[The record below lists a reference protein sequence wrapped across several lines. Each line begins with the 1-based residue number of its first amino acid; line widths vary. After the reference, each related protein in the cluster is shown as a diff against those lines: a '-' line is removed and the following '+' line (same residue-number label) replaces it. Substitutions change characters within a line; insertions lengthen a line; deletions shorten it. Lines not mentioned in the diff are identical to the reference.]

1 LSFPQLSRTSTA
13 AFLAGL
19 LGAGSLSGLSAAQAQ
34 TAPATSPA
42 SQEGFGILVMAHGG
56 DSTWNRTVDQAIA
69 PLRRSHSIVV
79 AFGMANPE
87 TLSSGL
93 DSLRRLGIP
102 RVAVVRLFISGRS
115 FLPETRYLLGLSP
128 ERPSVIAA
136 ATTASHPGNAPPA
149 ATGHAAVP
157 LIPIDHQLV
166 VATEESGL
174 MDSPVAEI
182 IVQTRARMA
191 GRNPGTESVL
201 LLAHGM
207 GHEED
212 NRQLLEAMSRAAV
225 LVRSDGF
232 HTVRTATLRED
243 WSGPRA
249 LAEAEI
255 RAFVAAETS
264 AGRQVLVIP
273 YRLSGLGPYAKVLEG
288 LDYVATDGLLPHDG
302 VTEWVLETARTIACR
317 AKWAGAEDCGEV
329 R

>member
-1 LSFPQLSRTSTA
+1 MTA

-19 LGAGSLSGLSAAQAQ
+19 LGAGSLAGPSAVQAQA
-34 TAPATSPA
+34 ATTPPPV
-42 SQEGFGILVMAHGG
+42 SQGEFGILVMAHGG

-69 PLRRSHSIVV
+69 PLRRSHPIVV

-93 DSLRRLGIP
+93 DSLRRLGVQRI
-102 RVAVVRLFISGRS
+102 AVVRLFISGRS

-128 ERPSVIAA
+128 ERPSVVAA

-207 GHEED
+207 GHEEE

-264 AGRQVLVIP
+264 AGRQVLVVP

-288 LDYVATDGLLPHDG
+288 LEYLATDGFLPHDG
-302 VTEWVLETARTIACR
+302 VTEWILETARTIACR
-317 AKWAGAEDCGEV
+317 ARWAGTGDCGMV

>member
-1 LSFPQLSRTSTA
+1 
-13 AFLAGL
+13 
-19 LGAGSLSGLSAAQAQ
+19 
-34 TAPATSPA
+34 
-42 SQEGFGILVMAHGG
+42 M
-56 DSTWNRTVDQAIA
+56 
-69 PLRRSHSIVV
+69 V

-87 TLSSGL
+87 TLSRGL
-93 DSLRRLGIP
+93 DSLRRLGVQRI
-102 RVAVVRLFISGRS
+102 AVVRLFISGRS

-136 ATTASHPGNAPPA
+136 ATTASHPGNAPSPA

-157 LIPIDHQLV
+157 LIPIDHRLV

-174 MDSPVAEI
+174 MDSPVAEL

-191 GRNPGTESVL
+191 GRNPGTQSVL

-207 GHEED
+207 ADDEE

-255 RAFVAAETS
+255 RAFVAAEAS

-273 YRLSGLGPYAKVLEG
+273 YRLFGLGPYAKVLEG
-288 LDYVATDGLLPHDG
+288 LDYLATDGFLPHDG
-302 VTEWVLETARTIACR
+302 VTEWILETARTIACR
-317 AKWAGAEDCGEV
+317 AKWAGTGDCGMV

>member
-1 LSFPQLSRTSTA
+1 MSFPQLFRASTA

-19 LGAGSLSGLSAAQAQ
+19 LGAGSLSGVRAAQGQ

-69 PLRRSHSIVV
+69 PLRRRHSIVV
-79 AFGMANPE
+79 ALGMANPE
-87 TLSSGL
+87 TLSHGL

-128 ERPSVIAA
+128 ERPPVIDA
-136 ATTASHPGNAPPA
+136 ATTTSHPGDALPA

-166 VATEESGL
+166 VATDESGL

-207 GHEED
+207 GDEEE

-264 AGRQVLVIP
+264 AGRQVLVVP

-288 LDYVATDGLLPHDG
+288 LEYVATDGFLPHDG
-302 VTEWVLETARTIACR
+302 VTEWILETARTIACR
-317 AKWAGAEDCGEV
+317 ARWAGTGDCGMV

>member
-1 LSFPQLSRTSTA
+1 MSFPQLFRASTA
-13 AFLAGL
+13 VFLTGL
-19 LGAGSLSGLSAAQAQ
+19 LGAGSLAGPRALQAQ
-34 TAPATSPA
+34 TAPATPPA
-42 SQEGFGILVMAHGG
+42 LQEGFGILVMAHGG
-56 DSTWNRTVDQAIA
+56 DSTWNRIVDQAIA
-69 PLRRSHSIVV
+69 PLRRSHPIVV

-128 ERPSVIAA
+128 ERPPVIDA
-136 ATTASHPGNAPPA
+136 ATTAAHSGDAPPA

-166 VATEESGL
+166 VATDESGL
-174 MDSPVAEI
+174 MDSPVAEL

-207 GHEED
+207 GDEEE

-225 LVRSDGF
+225 LVQSDGF

-249 LAEAEI
+249 LAEDEI
-255 RAFVAAETS
+255 RAFVVAETG

-273 YRLSGLGPYAKVLEG
+273 YRLFGLGPYAKVLEG
-288 LDYVATDGLLPHDG
+288 LDYVATEGFLPHDG
-302 VTEWVLETARTIACR
+302 VTEWILGTARTIACR
-317 AKWAGAEDCGEV
+317 ARWAGAEDCGTV